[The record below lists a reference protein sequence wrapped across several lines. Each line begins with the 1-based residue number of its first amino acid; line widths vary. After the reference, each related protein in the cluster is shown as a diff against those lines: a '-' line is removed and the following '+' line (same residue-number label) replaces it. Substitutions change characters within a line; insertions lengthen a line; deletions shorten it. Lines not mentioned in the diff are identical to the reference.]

1 MADFFFTALV
11 SILFVVDPPGA
22 VPTYL
27 VMSAGQNP
35 DQRRRTALLASV
47 TATLTLALF
56 AGSGQFIFHYL
67 NLTLPAFQIAGG
79 LILFLVALD
88 MIRAQR
94 HTQEEPGEVSE
105 GIAKED
111 VAITPLAI
119 PMLAGP
125 AAMSTVIVLMHRA
138 DSAAKVLLVHAAICL
153 TGIASFVTLRLA
165 DPIYK
170 ALGRTGIHIFSR
182 ILGLI
187 LAGVAIQFVLDG
199 LRAAGYLR
207 PA

>member
-1 MADFFFTALV
+1 MVDFFLTALV

-27 VMSAGQNP
+27 VISAGQ
-35 DQRRRTALLASV
+35 DAAQRKRTALRASIV
-47 TATLTLALF
+47 ATLTLAGF
-56 AGSGQFIFHYL
+56 AGGGQVIFHYL
-67 NLTLPAFQIAGG
+67 GLTLPAFQIAGG

-94 HTQEEPGEVSE
+94 LTQEEPDEVNE
-105 GIAKED
+105 GMAKED

-125 AAMSTVIVLMHRA
+125 ASMASVTVLIDRATSPHATLIVYVA
-138 DSAAKVLLVHAAICL
+138 VVITGLVSYI
-153 TGIASFVTLRLA
+153 TLRLA
-165 DPIYK
+165 DPLYK
-170 ALGRTGIHIFSR
+170 ALGKTGIHIFSR

-187 LAGVAIQFVLDG
+187 LAGVSVQFVLDG
-199 LRAAGYLR
+199 LRAGKYINAG
-207 PA
+207 